1 MSLYLWL
8 WVKFGHLSL
17 GLGLELWLDFLAL
30 KLLILEVLGFL
41 LILLRW
47 QLLDYCL
54 LRWSDFHDVVP
65 VTGIVFSF
73 WLIFST

>member
-1 MSLYLWL
+1 
-8 WVKFGHLSL
+8 
-17 GLGLELWLDFLAL
+17 
-30 KLLILEVLGFL
+30 L

-65 VTGIVFSF
+65 VTGIVFSL